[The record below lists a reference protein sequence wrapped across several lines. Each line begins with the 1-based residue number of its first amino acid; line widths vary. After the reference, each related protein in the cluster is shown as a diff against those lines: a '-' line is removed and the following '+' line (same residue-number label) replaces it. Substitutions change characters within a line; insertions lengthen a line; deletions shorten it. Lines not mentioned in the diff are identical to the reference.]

1 MIMSG
6 VDDRARSAAPQHGE
20 IASQFRHS
28 WPQPRT
34 PQTPSEFGGE
44 YLFFHLHF
52 KNLPVNSFQILF
64 GVTMD
69 SFTPEEQKL
78 LSPFMTN
85 MDKSIFALKNLPEV
99 VMGAMFSRYSRSAKS
114 LRRVLLEEFIN
125 KPETG
130 FNDIVNFDVSRGTDE
145 IVAIK
150 KAEEFY
156 DRVLVGYGDDSVA
169 ELAGAHIAVEN
180 VSNIAS
186 KVLEDARIGISPL
199 EKSTRYVY
207 FDQKVDGKYLY
218 YEEPTLMKSEFSEL
232 YAHTMN
238 RLFDTYSQ
246 LIPKVS
252 AYVIEKNPQG
262 ADVSERAYKSTI
274 RAKTCDL
281 LRGLLPAGTITNLG
295 MFGNGRALE
304 YLITKMYAH
313 PLVEMRNAAEEMH
326 TELSKVIPSFVKRTK
341 EKHGLEQQNFLSETA
356 KAIEL
361 LSSEFSSVPEPQK
374 TVSLV
379 GYDSNEDAEVKVI
392 AAIVYPNVHVPMKDL
407 VARVKILSPE
417 QRKKIIDEYCMRRKN
432 RRHKP
437 GRAFENTNYTF
448 DILGNYGMFRD
459 IHRHRVL
466 TQERQLLSTKNGY
479 DLPNELIEAGF
490 DDDFQGAMEVA
501 KVAFDEISLKYP
513 KESQYLV
520 PFAYKLRWYMTMNL
534 REAYHFCELR
544 SMPQGHIDYR
554 RVAQQMAVEVKRVH
568 PNLGEHMKFVD
579 MNEYS
584 LERLEAEKKIDK
596 KLDEINKK
604 YSKPI

>member
-1 MIMSG
+1 
-6 VDDRARSAAPQHGE
+6 
-20 IASQFRHS
+20 
-28 WPQPRT
+28 
-34 PQTPSEFGGE
+34 
-44 YLFFHLHF
+44 
-52 KNLPVNSFQILF
+52 
-64 GVTMD
+64 MD
-69 SFTPEEQKL
+69 LFTPEEQKL

-114 LRRVLLEEFIN
+114 LRRVLLEEFIT

-130 FNDIVNFDVSRGTDE
+130 FNEIVNFDVSRGSDE

-207 FDQKVDGKYLY
+207 FDQKVDGKYLF
-218 YEEPTLMKSEFSEL
+218 YEEPVLMKSEFAEL
-232 YAHTMN
+232 YMRTMN
-238 RLFDTYSQ
+238 RLFDTYAQ

-252 AYVIEKNPQG
+252 AFVIEKHPQG
-262 ADVSERAYKSTI
+262 ADVSERAYKSTV

-295 MFGNGRALE
+295 MFGNGRAFE

-313 PLVEMRNAAEEMH
+313 PLQEMKDVAGEIH
-326 TELSKVIPSFVKRTK
+326 VELSKVIPSFVKRAK
-341 EKHGLEQQNFLSETA
+341 EKHGIEQQNFFSETA
-356 KAIEL
+356 KAVEM
-361 LSSEFSSVPEPQK
+361 LSSEFSAVPEPQK
-374 TVSLV
+374 TVVLTE
-379 GYDSNEDAEVKVI
+379 YESNEQAEVK
-392 AAIVYPNVHVPMKDL
+392 IVSSILYPNIHLPMTEL
-407 VARVKILSPE
+407 VARVKKLSPE
-417 QRKKIIDEYCMRRKN
+417 QRKKIINEYCMRRRN

-479 DLPNELIEAGF
+479 DLPPELVESGF

-501 KVAFDEISLKYP
+501 KGAYDEISVKYP
-513 KESQYLV
+513 KEAQYVV
-520 PFAYKLRWYMTMNL
+520 PFAYKLRWYMTLNL

-554 RVAQQMAVEVKRVH
+554 RVAQQMSLEIKRVH
-568 PNLGEHMKFVD
+568 PNLAEHMKFVD
-579 MNEYS
+579 MSEQG
-584 LERLEAEKKIDK
+584 LERLEAEKKLDK

>member
-1 MIMSG
+1 
-6 VDDRARSAAPQHGE
+6 
-20 IASQFRHS
+20 
-28 WPQPRT
+28 
-34 PQTPSEFGGE
+34 
-44 YLFFHLHF
+44 
-52 KNLPVNSFQILF
+52 
-64 GVTMD
+64 MD

-85 MDKSIFALKNLPEV
+85 MDKSIFSLKNLPEV
-99 VMGAMFSRYSRSAKS
+99 VMGALFSRYSRSTKS
-114 LRRVLLEEFIN
+114 LRRVLLEEFIT

-130 FNDIVNFDVSRGTDE
+130 FNDIVTFDVARGTDE
-145 IVAIK
+145 LVAIK

-186 KVLEDARIGISPL
+186 KVIEDARIGISPL

-207 FDQKVDGKYLY
+207 FDQKVNGKYLF
-218 YEEPTLMKSEFSEL
+218 YEEPTLMKSEFAEL
-232 YAHTMN
+232 YLRTMN
-238 RLFDTYSQ
+238 RLFDVYSQ

-252 AYVIEKNPQG
+252 SFITEKYPQG
-262 ADVSERAYKSTI
+262 TDVSERAYKSTV

-295 MFGNGRALE
+295 MFGNGRAFE

-313 PLVEMRNAAEEMH
+313 PLQEMRDVAEEMH
-326 TELSKVIPSFVKRTK
+326 TELSKVIPSFVKRAK
-341 EKHGLEQQNFLSETA
+341 EKHGVEQQNFFSETA
-356 KAIEL
+356 KAVEII
-361 LSSEFSSVPEPQK
+361 SAEFATVPEPQK
-374 TVSLV
+374 TVVLAEHEK
-379 GYDSNEDAEVKVI
+379 NEDAEAKVI
-392 AAIVYPNVHVPMKDL
+392 AAIIYPNVNVPMKDL
-407 VARVKILSPE
+407 IVKVKTLSHE
-417 QRKKIIDEYCMRRKN
+417 QKKKIIDEYCMRRKN

-459 IHRHRVL
+459 LHRHRVL

-479 DLPNELIEAGF
+479 DLPHELIEAGV

-501 KVAFDEISLKYP
+501 KSAYDEISVKYP
-513 KESQYLV
+513 KEAQYVV

-568 PNLGEHMKFVD
+568 PNLGENMKFVD

-584 LERLEAEKKIDK
+584 LERLESEKKLDK
-596 KLDEINKK
+596 KLDEISKK